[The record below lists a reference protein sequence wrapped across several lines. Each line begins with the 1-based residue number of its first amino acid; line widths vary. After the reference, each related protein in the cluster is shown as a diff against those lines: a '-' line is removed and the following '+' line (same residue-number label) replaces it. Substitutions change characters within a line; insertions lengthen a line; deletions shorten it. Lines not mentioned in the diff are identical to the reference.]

1 MQIDSSASRKL
12 LETQL
17 SNVLSQTIGSGETSD
32 TASDFAELMDGLL
45 GKETSAPSA
54 SLPSAD
60 SSKAP
65 LANRSLDGLLW
76 LQLGSAYAA
85 DAGTYENTYASAN
98 SPEVSLNALTNVS
111 SADSGSGSSVPTDF
125 ESLIAAASAKYG
137 VPESL
142 IKAVIDTESSFNPNV
157 VSSAGAKGL
166 MQLMDGTAA
175 GLGVSD
181 PFDPAQNIDAGT
193 KYLSLQLQRFGGQV
207 NMALAAYNAGPGRV
221 TKLGVSTDSELMSVI
236 GRLPAETQAYI
247 AKVEKARQKYIA

>member
-17 SNVLSQTIGSGETSD
+17 SNVLSQTIGSEGTSD
-32 TASDFAELMDGLL
+32 TVSDFAELMDGLL
-45 GKETSAPSA
+45 GKGTSASPA
-54 SLPSAD
+54 SMPAANA
-60 SSKAP
+60 SKAP
-65 LANRSLDGLLW
+65 FANRSLDGLLW

-98 SPEVSLNALTNVS
+98 SPEVSLNASTNVS
-111 SADSGSGSSVPTDF
+111 SADSGSSVPTDF

-236 GRLPAETQAYI
+236 DRLPAETQAYI